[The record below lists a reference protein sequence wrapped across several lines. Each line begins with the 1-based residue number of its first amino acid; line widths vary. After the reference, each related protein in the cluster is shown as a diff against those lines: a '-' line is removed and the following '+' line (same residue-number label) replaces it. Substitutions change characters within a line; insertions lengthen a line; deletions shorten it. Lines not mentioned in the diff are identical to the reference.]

1 MMQDALRQLFNLGPR
16 GMQGTDLGERIER
29 PGTGDVP
36 RFPPITDRNLTY
48 YRDGLRWTFSSGRV
62 CVDGMDVNRLI
73 NDNPENVG
81 FFMGVAEALNDYRK
95 RIVQSNR
102 EQDQFARFEAAVE
115 ALLTKLLGK
124 LKKFYDQKMSGMSW
138 TLQNGQLILNGIN
151 VRSFLALYRI
161 RKTDK
166 ARKFLKGL
174 RSKLAAL
181 MENRRES
188 PDYERIRDV
197 ITDLHREIDAEL
209 MAEEAPRASRRLLAG
224 AAHAY

>member
-1 MMQDALRQLFNLGPR
+1 MTGADFG
-16 GMQGTDLGERIER
+16 RIER
-29 PGTGDVP
+29 PGVGETPAPVYSP
-36 RFPPITDRNLTY
+36 DRNLTY

-62 CVDGMDVNRLI
+62 CIDGMDVNRLI

-81 FFMGVAEALNDYRK
+81 FFMGIAEGLNDYRK
-95 RIVQSNR
+95 RIVASRR

-151 VRSFLALYRI
+151 IRSFLALYRI

-174 RSKLAAL
+174 RTKLGLL

-188 PDYERIRDV
+188 PDYERIRDA
-197 ITDLHREIDAEL
+197 ITDLYREIDAEL
-209 MAEEAPRASRRLLAG
+209 MAEEAARTAQRMLPR
-224 AAHAY
+224 AAHAF